1 MQPRCYCFTRLQRWP
16 LTTARRT
23 RCGDATWM
31 RDATAA
37 ANTNSVVVLSTYV
50 LLDIVPFFCGVT
62 WSVSGGLRQ
71 ATFRGKFEREG
82 EGQRRVEGGGLLF
95 LLKQWE
101 LRGDMQRCAHE
112 WQSSGVCGSVALGL
126 RPKAPFPAPHNEP
139 AQGRDS

>member
-1 MQPRCYCFTRLQRWP
+1 
-16 LTTARRT
+16 
-23 RCGDATWM
+23 M

-50 LLDIVPFFCGVT
+50 LLDIVPFFV
-62 WSVSGGLRQ
+62 GLRGVS
-71 ATFRGKFEREG
+71 AGACVRPRLEGSLKDRERER
-82 EGQRRVEGGGLLF
+82 EKSGGLLF

-112 WQSSGVCGSVALGL
+112 WQSSGVCGSVARGL